1 MTKLD
6 YCSFPVV
13 RNCVT
18 SNLRSFNVNANLLI
32 YLSKSCSWFSIT
44 PLTVAL
50 NQKEFA
56 NSKRLRNARSALI
69 SRQLVRVTYSFP
81 HKILSEVMPS
91 AQVLEVLLSFQLVPI
106 NIHHWHLRI
115 HRTIVTKSLR
125 IWKKITK
132 WKHNI
137 VLLFYITKSKII
149 MSFLSVLSAVASV

>member
-13 RNCVT
+13 QNCVT
-18 SNLRSFNVNANLLI
+18 FNLRSFNINANLLI
-32 YLSKSCSWFSIT
+32 YSSKSCSWFSIT

-56 NSKRLRNARSALI
+56 NSNRLQNARSALI

-81 HKILSEVMPS
+81 HRILSKVMPS

-106 NIHHWHLRI
+106 NIHHCLRV
-115 HRTIVTKSLR
+115 HRMIVTKRLR

-132 WKHNI
+132 WKHYL
-137 VLLFYITKSKII
+137 VLLVHITKSKII
-149 MSFLSVLSAVASV
+149 LSFLSMLSAVALL

>member
-18 SNLRSFNVNANLLI
+18 FNLRSFNINANLLI

-56 NSKRLRNARSALI
+56 NSKRLQNARSALI
-69 SRQLVRVTYSFP
+69 SRQLVRVTCSFP
-81 HKILSEVMPS
+81 QRLLSKVMPRY
-91 AQVLEVLLSFQLVPI
+91 LS
-106 NIHHWHLRI
+106 
-115 HRTIVTKSLR
+115 KSLFSTR
-125 IWKKITK
+125 SHQYTPLVSPNLLHVCDQKTSHLEKDNK
-132 WKHNI
+132 MHA
-137 VLLFYITKSKII
+137 VLLFRDNLSGLSFTKEYFY
-149 MSFLSVLSAVASV
+149 M